1 MPVDDDE
8 VVDDR
13 PAPTTA
19 YGLALRALEV
29 IVSKG
34 GVTALLLFAI
44 VGSFL
49 VGTGYTL
56 KTVGPAAA
64 DWLNTSAE
72 TTSALKGTLVM
83 LANNLTVL
91 SKNLELNSERISL
104 LEKKLEDDT
113 ALTKRLMVEGTEPAK
128 ELLKEFKD
136 AHAKMETAS
145 ESRVRSEKVLE
156 EIRDAV
162 IKQNSQNERKGAKS

>member
-1 MPVDDDE
+1 MTELNDE

-13 PAPTTA
+13 PAPTTL
-19 YGLALRALEV
+19 YGLVLRITEV
-29 IVSKG
+29 ILSKG

-49 VGTGYTL
+49 VGVGYTL

-83 LANNLTVL
+83 LANNLSVL
-91 SKNLELNSERISL
+91 SKNLELNSERITF

-113 ALTKRLMVEGTEPAK
+113 ALTKKLMIEGTEPAK

-136 AHAKMETAS
+136 AHSKMETAS

-162 IKQNSQNERKGAKS
+162 QHNNQKGAKS